1 MKKYEEEKLLD
12 GVQKHNYELFW
23 EINQPLCDKH
33 IADMRKY
40 AIRIFSNMY
49 SNFVQPGFDIPMD
62 DTNNFDKWEQ
72 ENYDITIGDFMLK
85 SFPNLFSEEPKDP
98 NTGAV
103 VVAQKKQFD
112 ILCHGLKIDL
122 KTPLYW
128 LQLNMSYLDNFVYLS
143 FHSK

>member
-49 SNFVQPGFDIPMD
+49 TNFVQPGYDIPMD
-62 DTNNFDKWEQ
+62 DNNNFDKWEQ
-72 ENYDITIGDFMLK
+72 DNYDITIGDFMLK

-98 NTGAV
+98 NTGAAV
-103 VVAQKKQFD
+103 IA
-112 ILCHGLKIDL
+112 
-122 KTPLYW
+122 
-128 LQLNMSYLDNFVYLS
+128 
-143 FHSK
+143 

>member
-1 MKKYEEEKLLD
+1 
-12 GVQKHNYELFW
+12 
-23 EINQPLCDKH
+23 
-33 IADMRKY
+33 
-40 AIRIFSNMY
+40 MY
-49 SNFVQPGFDIPMD
+49 TNFVQPGYDIPMD

-72 ENYDITIGDFMLK
+72 DNYDITIGDFMLK

-98 NTGAV
+98 NTGAAV
-103 VVAQKKQFD
+103 IAQKKQFD